1 MKIHQH
7 LTKNLVFLTTLILAT
22 SAQAGVNFNTTD
34 MAYTPPAK
42 LINLCKTVINHR
54 INDAKQAGERVGDL
68 DKNPQTACMTVD
80 IELVKTGEAWI
91 DTELNAYYLRPET
104 KRFID
109 DSSEWTSEYFSEPDN
124 QNSPLSYQFSSDAEL
139 ISVSDKTVQIV
150 REDYLFDFGAHGMPS
165 VEFYVMDLAD
175 KKRLKLDDV
184 LLNPAKKSEL
194 ENLLKQQFTKELKI
208 EMGLTDDE
216 VQSHFDFWEFNITDN
231 FYFSPKGMTFV
242 YIPYEIAPYAMGFT
256 ALNISKAQLK
266 GFVKDKY
273 IHQSFDQ
280 FDDNEW
286 SKSSHM
292 Q

>member
-1 MKIHQH
+1 MWIACHVKNKVHATKGYCKH
-7 LTKNLVFLTTLILAT
+7 LF
-22 SAQAGVNFNTTD
+22 
-34 MAYTPPAK
+34 
-42 LINLCKTVINHR
+42 
-54 INDAKQAGERVGDL
+54 
-68 DKNPQTACMTVD
+68 
-80 IELVKTGEAWI
+80 
-91 DTELNAYYLRPET
+91 
-104 KRFID
+104 D
-109 DSSEWTSEYFSEPDN
+109 DSGEWTSEYFSENPD
-124 QNSPLSYQFSSDAEL
+124 SPLSYQFSSDAEL

-184 LLNPAKKSEL
+184 LLNSAKKSEL
-194 ENLLKQQFTKELKI
+194 ENLLKQQFTKELKTK
-208 EMGLTDDE
+208 MGLTDDE

>member
-1 MKIHQH
+1 MKKF
-7 LTKNLVFLTTLILAT
+7 LTLTTLILAI
-22 SAQAGVNFNTTD
+22 SAQAGVSFNTTD
-34 MAYTPPAK
+34 MVYTPPAK

-68 DKNPQTACMTVD
+68 DKNPKTACMTVD
-80 IELVKTGEAWI
+80 IELVKTGEVWL
-91 DTELNAYYLRPET
+91 DDELNAYYLSPET
-104 KRFID
+104 KKFID
-109 DSSEWTSEYFSEPDN
+109 DSSEWTSEYFSENPD
-124 QNSPLSYQFSSDAEL
+124 SPLSYYLLSDAEL

-150 REDYLFDFGAHGMPS
+150 REDYLFDFGAQGMPS

-184 LLNPAKKSEL
+184 LLNSAKKSEL
-194 ENLLKQQFTKELKI
+194 ENLLKQEFTKELKI
-208 EMGLTDDE
+208 KMGLTDDE

-273 IHQSFDQ
+273 INQSFDQ

-286 SKSSHM
+286 SKLSQM